1 MHSKKI
7 ATIIYNEWTKETI
20 FADCEF
26 KNGKINQNIP
36 HEPQVTDSGLAR
48 EHLMSGYE
56 HLWNY
61 YQNGIEVSLG
71 LCNDIK
77 STIDA
82 FEKRVFEEIDKEID
96 TSHGKVKLERKTR
109 DKFYVKEGKH
119 DLVPREFDF
128 SLYVYPEILSEILE
142 EIDNRNN
149 GSEKRRFFTSIFGG
163 HTNLRIGN
171 TSSGEYIDK
180 YLAFGD
186 EKVMIELQQRVQRLL
201 DDPKIREL
209 VMNYNSLKSKLTSDM
224 NIIGYDQG
232 RKDIWKNVDVE
243 GEHIKGKCR
252 KCSQSYLDSTYPVIY
267 KTDTLIQG
275 NIFMGDIFE
284 NIRDS
289 TIVNKSLITESFN
302 KLKAEHGEETASAL
316 TQVAEFIAKSNN
328 HAAGVMFNNFSE
340 ELNKVRPDKSRLK
353 SLWNGVE
360 KLLPSIATI
369 SGAVA
374 KIVTLF

>member
-1 MHSKKI
+1 
-7 ATIIYNEWTKETI
+7 
-20 FADCEF
+20 
-26 KNGKINQNIP
+26 
-36 HEPQVTDSGLAR
+36 
-48 EHLMSGYE
+48 
-56 HLWNY
+56 
-61 YQNGIEVSLG
+61 
-71 LCNDIK
+71 
-77 STIDA
+77 
-82 FEKRVFEEIDKEID
+82 
-96 TSHGKVKLERKTR
+96 
-109 DKFYVKEGKH
+109 
-119 DLVPREFDF
+119 
-128 SLYVYPEILSEILE
+128 
-142 EIDNRNN
+142 
-149 GSEKRRFFTSIFGG
+149 
-163 HTNLRIGN
+163 
-171 TSSGEYIDK
+171 
-180 YLAFGD
+180 
-186 EKVMIELQQRVQRLL
+186 
-201 DDPKIREL
+201 
-209 VMNYNSLKSKLTSDM
+209 MNYNSLKSKLTSDM
-224 NIIGYDQG
+224 NIIGYNQG

>member
-1 MHSKKI
+1 
-7 ATIIYNEWTKETI
+7 
-20 FADCEF
+20 
-26 KNGKINQNIP
+26 
-36 HEPQVTDSGLAR
+36 
-48 EHLMSGYE
+48 
-56 HLWNY
+56 
-61 YQNGIEVSLG
+61 
-71 LCNDIK
+71 CNDIK

>member
-1 MHSKKI
+1 
-7 ATIIYNEWTKETI
+7 
-20 FADCEF
+20 
-26 KNGKINQNIP
+26 
-36 HEPQVTDSGLAR
+36 
-48 EHLMSGYE
+48 
-56 HLWNY
+56 
-61 YQNGIEVSLG
+61 
-71 LCNDIK
+71 
-77 STIDA
+77 
-82 FEKRVFEEIDKEID
+82 
-96 TSHGKVKLERKTR
+96 
-109 DKFYVKEGKH
+109 
-119 DLVPREFDF
+119 
-128 SLYVYPEILSEILE
+128 
-142 EIDNRNN
+142 
-149 GSEKRRFFTSIFGG
+149 
-163 HTNLRIGN
+163 
-171 TSSGEYIDK
+171 
-180 YLAFGD
+180 
-186 EKVMIELQQRVQRLL
+186 MIELQQRVQRLL